1 MLNCRQVRQ
10 IIKIIKWSISIDNQA
25 NPKHLKKIAIFDDD
39 EDILSICSYVLEER
53 GWQVYTFTNCNG
65 IVERITQI
73 MPDAILM
80 DNWVPDDGGVAA
92 TQRLKSN
99 PALAVIPVIYFSA
112 NSDIRQL
119 AETAKADSF
128 LAKPFD
134 LDALEEV
141 IQSVLKQ

>member
-1 MLNCRQVRQ
+1 MKR
-10 IIKIIKWSISIDNQA
+10 
-25 NPKHLKKIAIFDDD
+25 IAIFDDD
-39 EDILSICSYVLEER
+39 KDILSICSYILEER

-65 IVERITQI
+65 IVERISQI
-73 MPDAILM
+73 MPAAILM
-80 DNWVPDDGGVAA
+80 DNWVPDDGGIAA
-92 TQRLKSN
+92 TQKLKSN
-99 PALAVIPVIYFSA
+99 PALAAIPVIYFSA